1 MTLPIGAGGARQC
14 YRAIMSLSCRTS
26 GRIMVGA
33 QEIDRSHYET
43 NQLHKHPTDP
53 HHRGRVSP
61 RIIIGAGAEA
71 CSSSAVRHSVIRRSL
86 LVSANV
92 RRTDMSTLTI
102 QNPES
107 LMERWRVA
115 GRPHRGFSA
124 NKSKCSTTSPAKFC
138 AVCWVCPSD
147 YCGDRCQQTGSEGRG
162 FPLPNFSGEGDKR

>member
-1 MTLPIGAGGARQC
+1 MTLPIGAGGAHQC

-26 GRIMVGA
+26 GRETVGA
-33 QEIDRSHYET
+33 QEIDRSHYEP

-71 CSSSAVRHSVIRRSL
+71 CSSSAVRHSVIRR
-86 LVSANV
+86 
-92 RRTDMSTLTI
+92 TDMSTLTI

-115 GRPHRGFSA
+115 GGPHRGFSA

-147 YCGDRCQQTGSEGRG
+147 FRGDRCQQTGSEGRG